1 MGTAMHSGMGSKD
14 QRPIASPQAAQARAA
29 HSTRGIR
36 PLLWLALL
44 PCISS
49 LSQAQTRPLVNPE
62 DIVRQQAERDAELLS
77 AARAWRIEPSV
88 GALVTAT
95 NNSGFSFSSERE
107 RDLIVDIEPRLRV
120 RGRGASFTLDGDVGL
135 KALVYTASTQENRL
149 LPNGKLALN
158 ANLVDRWLYFDLSGL
173 AEQVA
178 ADPYTTRADTESGL
192 NKINSLQYRFSPYLQ
207 HSFTPSLS
215 LSLRNDNIWTD
226 RRGEF
231 VGNDPRRDSV
241 VKRNSGR
248 FELLPQ
254 PLGFSVEGAQET
266 TQYRGGDTAT
276 VLDLTQARGVVT
288 YALDPTFIV
297 GLVGGKER
305 SKYTLSSTTD
315 TITGL
320 RLSWAPTER
329 TELKGVYEQR
339 FFGAGGS
346 LQWTHRSPFVAFNF
360 TAAREPNALGT
371 SFQLNPGGG
380 NVQTLLDAIF
390 TTRYPNPAERA
401 IIVGNVIAGLG
412 VPSVL
417 GSPVEVF
424 ADYAQLRDSINLSA
438 VFQGVRTTVSTRLYA
453 SKSRQLTQ
461 EDAPFV
467 PVVGLQADNKQR
479 GFAVDITRRLTSTLA
494 AEAGVAYSSIEGLGA
509 ASGQSTKNTTVR
521 FGLTQALT
529 PKTKATVGARYLR
542 TDLSTIGSAKEV
554 ATFAGLTHRF

>member
-1 MGTAMHSGMGSKD
+1 MVSPD
-14 QRPIASPQAAQARAA
+14 QRSVENDRAAQ
-29 HSTRGIR
+29 TRVAKR
-36 PLLWLALL
+36 KRNMRSLVWLALL
-44 PCISS
+44 PCVSS

-62 DIVRQQAERDAELLS
+62 DIERQQAERDAMLLS
-77 AARAWRIEPSV
+77 AARAWRFEPSV

-95 NNSGFSFSSERE
+95 SNSGFSFSSA
-107 RDLIVDIEPRLRV
+107 RDRDVIVDIEPRLRV

-135 KALVYTASTQENRL
+135 KALVYTQSTQENRL
-149 LPNGKLALN
+149 LPNGKVDLN
-158 ANLVDRWLYFDLSGL
+158 ANLVERWLYFDLSAL

-192 NKINSLQYRFSPYLQ
+192 NKINSLRYRFSPYLQ

-215 LSLRNDNIWTD
+215 LSLRSDNIWTD

-231 VGNDPRRDSV
+231 ASTDPRRNSI
-241 VKRNSGR
+241 VKRDSLR
-248 FELLPQ
+248 FEQLPQ
-254 PLGFSVEGAQET
+254 PFGFSVEAAEEAT
-266 TQYRGGDTAT
+266 KYRAGNTAT
-276 VLDLTQARGVVT
+276 VLEVAQARGVVT
-288 YALDPTFIV
+288 YALDPTFIL

-305 SKYTLSSTTD
+305 SEYRLSSTTD
-315 TITGL
+315 TIAGV
-320 RLSWAPTER
+320 RVSWAPTER
-329 TELKGVYEQR
+329 TDLKGVYEQR
-339 FFGAGGS
+339 FFGTGGS
-346 LQWTHRSPFVAFNF
+346 LQWTHRSPFVAFNI

-371 SFQLNPGGG
+371 SFQLNPGAG
-380 NVQTLLDAIF
+380 NVQSLLDAIF

-461 EDAPFV
+461 KDAPFV
-467 PVVGLQADNKQR
+467 PVIGLQADNKQR
-479 GFAVDITRRLTSTLA
+479 GFAVDLTRRLTSTLT
-494 AEAGVAYSSIEGLGA
+494 AEAGVGYASIEGLA
-509 ASGQSTKNTTVR
+509 AAAGQSTKNTTVR
-521 FGLTQALT
+521 FGLTQALS

-542 TDLSTIGSAKEV
+542 TDLVTIGADASAKEL
-554 ATFAGLTHRF
+554 AAFAGMTHRF